1 MQALSAEL
9 LAYLEVTDEA
19 FKPSLT
25 EHLCLLTQKFSPS
38 TRWYIDQ
45 LLKIMVAA
53 GSFVT
58 VRLPCCDHVLRLL
71 CVYALWLDSRQL

>member
-1 MQALSAEL
+1 MRGCLQALSSEL

-25 EHLCLLTQKFSPS
+25 EHLCLLTQKYSPS

-45 LLKIMVAA
+45 LLNIMVAA
-53 GSFVT
+53 GTFVT
-58 VRLPCCDHVLRLL
+58 VWPPLSYSCAFIYC
-71 CVYALWLDSRQL
+71 LDQAG